1 MNTQQALLSNEA
13 NYTVF
18 RFGDKTIRFRAPYSL
33 ERYTGI
39 QEWDH
44 GYLVVLAKYRHDP
57 NPEEEYIDL
66 VPILKNLY
74 FDPDEFLAPIK
85 GVKLATEARQEMT
98 LAFSLLRC
106 YTELNALRKGG
117 YTCNGLERLRFLQK
131 RKPLSFSGS
140 KCTLLYLSA
149 ERGA

>member
-57 NPEEEYIDL
+57 NPGR
-66 VPILKNLY
+66 KN
-74 FDPDEFLAPIK
+74 IS
-85 GVKLATEARQEMT
+85 T
-98 LAFSLLRC
+98 LSL
-106 YTELNALRKGG
+106 
-117 YTCNGLERLRFLQK
+117 
-131 RKPLSFSGS
+131 S
-140 KCTLLYLSA
+140 
-149 ERGA
+149 

>member
-74 FDPDEFLAPIK
+74 FNPDEFLAPIK
-85 GVKLATEARQEMT
+85 GVKLATEARHPDRPRNQQDSKIHQAELSGDVPEMV
-98 LAFSLLRC
+98 C
-106 YTELNALRKGG
+106 
-117 YTCNGLERLRFLQK
+117 LQ
-131 RKPLSFSGS
+131 
-140 KCTLLYLSA
+140 
-149 ERGA
+149 

>member
-66 VPILKNLY
+66 VPILKICILTRMN
-74 FDPDEFLAPIK
+74 FLP
-85 GVKLATEARQEMT
+85 
-98 LAFSLLRC
+98 
-106 YTELNALRKGG
+106 
-117 YTCNGLERLRFLQK
+117 
-131 RKPLSFSGS
+131 PS
-140 KCTLLYLSA
+140 K
-149 ERGA
+149 E

>member
-57 NPEEEYIDL
+57 NPEEDAADMIVNGY
-66 VPILKNLY
+66 
-74 FDPDEFLAPIK
+74 
-85 GVKLATEARQEMT
+85 
-98 LAFSLLRC
+98 AFSRCPEGFRVLNLNRPDRAVVFSPAAEVLETSMDDIEIQIVRGYLEKNRALL
-106 YTELNALRKGG
+106 ED
-117 YTCNGLERLRFLQK
+117 
-131 RKPLSFSGS
+131 
-140 KCTLLYLSA
+140 
-149 ERGA
+149 

>member
-44 GYLVVLAKYRHDP
+44 GYLVVLAK
-57 NPEEEYIDL
+57 
-66 VPILKNLY
+66 
-74 FDPDEFLAPIK
+74 
-85 GVKLATEARQEMT
+85 
-98 LAFSLLRC
+98 
-106 YTELNALRKGG
+106 
-117 YTCNGLERLRFLQK
+117 
-131 RKPLSFSGS
+131 
-140 KCTLLYLSA
+140 
-149 ERGA
+149 

>member
-1 MNTQQALLSNEA
+1 MVILITENHLITFWGGLQGHPPFFCLRHLLTPPLPAIIIKTERGRFHEYPALLSNEA

-85 GVKLATEARQEMT
+85 GVKLA
-98 LAFSLLRC
+98 
-106 YTELNALRKGG
+106 
-117 YTCNGLERLRFLQK
+117 NG
-131 RKPLSFSGS
+131 
-140 KCTLLYLSA
+140 
-149 ERGA
+149 

>member
-1 MNTQQALLSNEA
+1 MVILITENHLITFWGGLQGHPPFFCLLHLLTPPLPTIIIKTERGRFHEYQQALLSNEA

-66 VPILKNLY
+66 VPILKKSV
-74 FDPDEFLAPIK
+74 F
-85 GVKLATEARQEMT
+85 
-98 LAFSLLRC
+98 
-106 YTELNALRKGG
+106 
-117 YTCNGLERLRFLQK
+117 
-131 RKPLSFSGS
+131 
-140 KCTLLYLSA
+140 
-149 ERGA
+149 

>member
-33 ERYTGI
+33 ERYIGI

-85 GVKLATEARQEMT
+85 GVKLADGQWSTSGR
-98 LAFSLLRC
+98 RRR
-106 YTELNALRKGG
+106 YDR
-117 YTCNGLERLRFLQK
+117 ERLCIQ
-131 RKPLSFSGS
+131 PLPGG
-140 KCTLLYLSA
+140 LPGA
-149 ERGA
+149 ESEPP

>member
-18 RFGDKTIRFRAPYSL
+18 RFGDKTIRYRAPYSL

-85 GVKLATEARQEMT
+85 GVKLAAGARHPDRPRNQQDSKIHQAELSGDVPEMV
-98 LAFSLLRC
+98 C
-106 YTELNALRKGG
+106 
-117 YTCNGLERLRFLQK
+117 LQ
-131 RKPLSFSGS
+131 
-140 KCTLLYLSA
+140 
-149 ERGA
+149 